1 MEKKENYIKIR
12 LSTLILGSVVM
23 FLLFGAFMIC
33 ILDEYFNKFD
43 GVNMTPYYVIIFVV
57 LFICITAY
65 FALTSAQTTSMHLL
79 LFEAI
84 AKKLGETYKE
94 KEFANED
101 EMAKAREDLEAFKAY
116 DDALVKNID
125 DFSEYD
131 SESEKK
137 VYEYTHRI
145 GDKDSIIDFFAPKD
159 STCYIEP
166 DRNQMIDIYQYG
178 ISFRTS
184 NYNSRLVLVTKPIEL
199 YPDALFASP
208 KESFDDAFKIITEG
222 VKEFDKKHVDYY
234 KSDILNRE
242 YEQREEFLNGN
253 YEFIE
258 LDLIKKN
265 MLFDISKESNC
276 EMTLVIE
283 GGIGRCYISY
293 YKTAISKFKDPEEL
307 GSMIADEF
315 KKIISEFSY

>member
-1 MEKKENYIKIR
+1 MEKKEKYIKIR
-12 LSTLILGSVVM
+12 ISTLILSTVIM
-23 FLLFGAFMIC
+23 FLLFGAYMLA
-33 ILDEYFNKFD
+33 ILDEYYNKFD
-43 GVNMTPYYVIIFVV
+43 GVNMIPYYAIIFVV
-57 LFICITAY
+57 LFICVMAY
-65 FALTSAQTTSMHLL
+65 FTLTSAQTRSMHLL

-84 AKKLGETYKE
+84 TKKLGETYKE

-116 DDALVKNID
+116 DDALIKNID
-125 DFSEYD
+125 EFSEYD
-131 SESEKK
+131 SKSEKK

-145 GDKDSIIDFFAPKD
+145 GEKDSIIDFFAPTD
-159 STCYIEP
+159 STCYIEQS
-166 DRNQMIDIYQYG
+166 RNEMIDIYQYG

-184 NYNSRLVLVTKPIEL
+184 KYNSRLVLNTKSIEL
-199 YPDALFASP
+199 HPNALLAEK
-208 KESFDDAFKIITEG
+208 KESFDDAFIIITEG

-293 YKTAISKFKDPEEL
+293 YKTAVPKFKEPEEL
-307 GSMIADEF
+307 ANMIAEEF
-315 KKIISEFSY
+315 RKIISEFSY